1 MHPHKSN
8 LRGIALMIAATC
20 VFVINDTFLK
30 LATDGLP
37 PFQVLFM
44 RGIAASIW
52 AVPLVL
58 LTGNGK
64 SIGQVA
70 DKWVVARNSMEL
82 FAVLCFIVALKN
94 MPIADITALGQIA
107 PMLLLIGVSLVYGER
122 IGASRMALI
131 GLGFLGAVLVA
142 QPSGAG
148 VSPYAI
154 LGFGTAAG
162 TALRDIVGRKVAGHI
177 PGPVVA
183 LSAILVVMLGAL
195 ACHLLFEQWVVPE
208 TRHLL
213 FLLASGFFL
222 TIGHLCIFLAY
233 RQGATGAV
241 APFYYMFTVWAMI
254 SGLVVFGTFPNAL
267 AVGGIALILLGG
279 VAIVL
284 LDERRRRLSVVA

>member
-1 MHPHKSN
+1 MHHKSN
-8 LRGIALMIAATC
+8 LRGIALMIAATA

-30 LATDGLP
+30 LATEGLP
-37 PFQVLFM
+37 PFEVLFL
-44 RGIAASIW
+44 RGVAASLW

-64 SIGQVA
+64 AIAQVA
-70 DKWVVARNSMEL
+70 DKWVVLRNSMEL
-82 FAVLCFIVALKN
+82 LAVLCFIVALKN

-107 PMLLLIGVSLVYGER
+107 PMLLLLGVGLIYGER
-122 IGASRMALI
+122 IGAPRMALI
-131 GLGFLGAVLVA
+131 ALGFLGAVMVA

-162 TALRDIVGRKVAGHI
+162 TALRDIVGRKVAAHI

-183 LSAILVVMLGAL
+183 LSAILVVGLGAL

-213 FLLASGFFL
+213 YLLGSGFFL

-241 APFYYMFTVWAMI
+241 APFYYMFTIWAVI
-254 SGLVVFGTFPNAL
+254 SGLVVFGTFPNGL
-267 AVGGIALILLGG
+267 AVAGMVLILLSG

-284 LDERRRRLSVVA
+284 LDERRRRLTITA

>member
-1 MHPHKSN
+1 MHHKSN
-8 LRGIALMIAATC
+8 LRGIALMIAATA
-20 VFVINDTFLK
+20 VFVVNDTFLK

-37 PFQVLFM
+37 PFQTLFL
-44 RGIAASIW
+44 RGVAATLW
-52 AVPLVL
+52 AVPLVI
-58 LTGNGK
+58 LTGNARA
-64 SIGQVA
+64 IAQVA

-82 FAVLCFIVALKN
+82 AAVLCFIVALKS

-107 PMLLLIGVSLVYGER
+107 PMLLLLGVGLIYHER
-122 IGASRMALI
+122 IGALRMGLI

-154 LGFGTAAG
+154 LGFVMAAG
-162 TALRDIVGRKVAGHI
+162 TALRDIIGRKVPGHI

-195 ACHLLFEQWVVPE
+195 ACHLAFEQWAVPPVQN
-208 TRHLL
+208 LL
-213 FLLASGFFL
+213 YLLASGFFL

-241 APFYYMFTVWAMI
+241 APFYYMFTVWAVI
-254 SGLVVFGTFPNAL
+254 SGLLVFGTFPNAL
-267 AVGGIALILLGG
+267 VRTLRDIVRMRALDRSHQKVPL
-279 VAIVL
+279 APFP
-284 LDERRRRLSVVA
+284 RPR

>member
-1 MHPHKSN
+1 MHPYPSN
-8 LRGIALMIAATC
+8 IRGIALMIAATA

-44 RGIAASIW
+44 RGVAASIW
-52 AVPLVL
+52 AVPLVA
-58 LTGNGK
+58 LTGNWK
-64 SIGQVA
+64 TVALVA
-70 DKWVVARNSMEL
+70 DKWVLLRNLMEL
-82 FAVLCFIVALKN
+82 LAVLCFIVALKN

-107 PMLLLIGVSLVYGER
+107 PMLLLLGVGLIYGER
-122 IGASRMALI
+122 IGAPRMALI
-131 GLGFLGAVLVA
+131 AFGFLGAIMVA

-162 TALRDIVGRKVAGHI
+162 SALRDIVGRKVAEHI

-183 LSAILVVMLGAL
+183 LSAILVVGLGAL
-195 ACHLLFEQWVVPE
+195 ACHLLFEQWIIPE
-208 TRHLL
+208 ARHLL
-213 FLLASGFFL
+213 YLLGSGFFL

-233 RQGATGAV
+233 RHASTGAV
-241 APFYYMFTVWAMI
+241 VPFLYMFTVWAVI

-267 AVGGIALILLGG
+267 AAAGMALILLSG
-279 VAIVL
+279 VAVVL
-284 LDERRRRLSVVA
+284 LDERRRRLTVTA

>member
-1 MHPHKSN
+1 MHRKSN
-8 LRGIALMIAATC
+8 LRGIALMIAATA
-20 VFVINDTFLK
+20 VFSVNDTFLK

-37 PFQVLFM
+37 PFEVLFL
-44 RGIAASIW
+44 RGVAASLW
-52 AVPLVL
+52 AVPLVI
-58 LTGNGK
+58 LTGNAK
-64 SIGQVA
+64 AIAQVA

-82 FAVLCFIVALKN
+82 LAVLCFIVALKN

-107 PMLLLIGVSLVYGER
+107 PMLLLLGVGLIYGER
-122 IGASRMALI
+122 IGAPRMGLI
-131 GLGFLGAVLVA
+131 ALGFLGAVLVA

-162 TALRDIVGRKVAGHI
+162 TALRDIVGRKVAAHI

-183 LSAILVVMLGAL
+183 LSAILVVGLGAL
-195 ACHLLFEQWVVPE
+195 ACHLIFESWVMPE

-213 FLLASGFFL
+213 YLLASGLFL

-241 APFYYMFTVWAMI
+241 APFYYMFTVWAVI

-267 AVGGIALILLGG
+267 AVGGMVLILLSG

-284 LDERRRRLSVVA
+284 LDERRRRLTITA